1 MVDQTWKHSLGKW
14 ERIGTQ
20 QSGGNRALL
29 CFLGNVEGTEEIP
42 VCHHFRQ
49 CGTNKKKKNTHSH
62 GRVFGEDENPRE
74 ERKRR
79 WDNPPWYV
87 IRTIRD
93 YEAQCAS
100 LRERERERF
109 SLAKPNQTSLW
120 VQSKISNLKGG
131 NKVKQASLSLE
142 AFYPKSKAKPSL
154 GTWRH

>member
-100 LRERERERF
+100 LREREREIL
-109 SLAKPNQTSLW
+109 SCKTKPNLVMGTE
-120 VQSKISNLKGG
+120 QSIEFEGG
-131 NKVKQASLSLE
+131 IKWSKLRSLSRPFTPNPRLNQ
-142 AFYPKSKAKPSL
+142 A
-154 GTWRH
+154 